1 MSSSKSL
8 FRSNRQQS
16 KNRLLPHI
24 ARSAPR
30 GNETLRSPFRTVV
43 KKFLPFGEPVIFSGR
58 GNRPLA
64 QKVCEQLGMTIAEA
78 EVVDFPNENIF
89 VQLHRSVRGQDV
101 FLIQGLGPPV
111 NQNIM
116 ELFVF
121 LETLKRSSAGRITAV
136 LPFYAYAR
144 SDKKDMPRVPITARL
159 LADLI
164 VTSGADRYITIDLHA
179 GQIQGFFNIPGD
191 ELQAYPLISD
201 YIKGLHL
208 PSPVIVSADLGFA
221 KKARNIAAK
230 LDAPLAFVEKRRVS
244 GQAEALSV
252 IGDVAGRS
260 VILVDE
266 LVETAG
272 TITEAVGLLKRSGA
286 ESVRIACTHATLV
299 GKAVERLQACGI
311 AEFICTDTVE
321 IPEEKR
327 LPNFTILSVAPLLAG
342 VIERT
347 NKAESVGAFV
357 GDTLDL

>member
-1 MSSSKSL
+1 MLCACSI
-8 FRSNRQQS
+8 
-16 KNRLLPHI
+16 HCV
-24 ARSAPR
+24 A
-30 GNETLRSPFRTVV
+30 
-43 KKFLPFGEPVIFSGR
+43 KFTPYGEPIIFSGR

-64 QKVCEQLGMTIAEA
+64 QKICNVLKMDLAEA
-78 EVVDFPNENIF
+78 DVHDFDNENIF
-89 VQLHRSVRGQDV
+89 VQLHRSVRGHDV

-111 NQNIM
+111 NRNVM
-116 ELFVF
+116 ELFIF
-121 LETLKRSSAGRITAV
+121 IETLKRSSAGRITAV

-159 LADLI
+159 VADLI
-164 VTSGADRYITIDLHA
+164 VTSGADRYITVDLHA

-191 ELQAYPLISD
+191 ELQAYPLISE
-201 YIKGLHL
+201 YLKSLNL
-208 PSPVIVSADLGFA
+208 ENPVIVSADLGFA

-244 GQAEALSV
+244 GSAEALSV
-252 IGDVAGRS
+252 IGDVADRN
-260 VILVDE
+260 VVLVDE

-272 TITEAVGLLKRSGA
+272 TITEAVSLLKRSGA
-286 ESVRIACTHATLV
+286 ASVRIACTHATLV
-299 GKAVERLQACGI
+299 GKAKERLEASAI
-311 AEFICTDTVE
+311 TEFICTDTID

-357 GDTLDL
+357 GDTLDR